1 MLVLGKLS
9 SMGWWLVVRMM
20 EDGREGGE
28 VISR

>member
-20 EDGREGGE
+20 MMEDGREGGE
-28 VISR
+28 G